1 MCRAR
6 TGAVK
11 YFGLISRPV
20 PGFQVPHPR
29 IGEEAIRGTQ
39 KLTLNPRW
47 DCSPASLPNY
57 DHDAARGTRLR
68 PIPIHQHLEPLVG
81 GPLDVTSRHNGSTV
95 STCALLAKG
104 REVSGYEGEARFVGV
119 LAPFASVLDASSVG
133 GAEKYFRL
141 ISGVLPPGYLVTHP
155 EHIGEE
161 AVLFTKTT
169 TNAVG
174 EAEYG
179 SIMMVR
185 VQNIVAQISLVS
197 TPGDSEADPAQSL
210 KLLTRVTRTL

>member
-47 DCSPASLPNY
+47 DCSTASLPNY

-81 GPLDVTSRHNGSTV
+81 GDRKSTR
-95 STCALLAKG
+95 LN
-104 REVSGYEGEARFVGV
+104 
-119 LAPFASVLDASSVG
+119 SSH
-133 GAEKYFRL
+133 AN
-141 ISGVLPPGYLVTHP
+141 ISY
-155 EHIGEE
+155 
-161 AVLFTKTT
+161 AVFCLKKT
-169 TNAVG
+169 
-174 EAEYG
+174 
-179 SIMMVR
+179 R
-185 VQNIVAQISLVS
+185 
-197 TPGDSEADPAQSL
+197 
-210 KLLTRVTRTL
+210 